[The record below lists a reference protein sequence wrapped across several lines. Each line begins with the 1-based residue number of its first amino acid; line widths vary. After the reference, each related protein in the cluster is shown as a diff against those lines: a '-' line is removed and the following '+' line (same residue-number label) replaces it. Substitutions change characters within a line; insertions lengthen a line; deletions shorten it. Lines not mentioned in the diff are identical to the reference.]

1 MEKLSRE
8 PTHAAIPHIFAT
20 HIKLSNLNVLR
31 RSTSDR
37 TGVFKY
43 LVKCLCNVTGLFSV
57 YAFDE
62 AWNVSKIVY
71 YGLLALNH
79 RGQASSGMYICGN
92 ETKILE
98 GGGDV
103 ERSYNVEKLLEIEGW
118 YGAGW
123 VTTPLVEGR
132 NIIYKHGNDVEYLV
146 VSYAPIVDIEEKII
160 ECVETALKDVD
171 NGSEMLN
178 ELSEKVK
185 RPLTLIAVSSNNEV
199 LIYRDPSGLKP
210 LQIGAY
216 GFDLA
221 VASSESCAIE
231 CVGADFRADV
241 DPGSCV
247 KICKYS
253 VERSKTRKIGY
264 VCALEYIYY
273 SRLDS
278 TIDNVPIYRFRR
290 ELARRAAERYKLKD
304 YDIVVGIPETGT
316 VYALEYSRVL
326 GLEYYIGFVQTGRRV
341 RSALI
346 EDILERMIGVQLKMS
361 PIRSVLAG
369 KNVLLIDDSI
379 LKGVTLRSI
388 VQYLRNR
395 IGTCKTSV
403 LIMSPPI
410 VRRCPFFMEIPE
422 ESELICA
429 NVPRSEL
436 AEVLNVDEIYF
447 TELEDIY
454 ETFKVFNIDEDRV
467 CTYCMGGRSPW

>member
-1 MEKLSRE
+1 ME
-8 PTHAAIPHIFAT
+8 PMHAAIPHIFVT

-31 RSTSDR
+31 GYVFDR

-43 LVKCLCNVTGLFSV
+43 LVKCLCNVVGLFSV

-62 AWNVSKIVY
+62 AWNVSKIIY

-79 RGQASSGMYICGN
+79 RGQAGSGMYICGG
-92 ETKILE
+92 ESRILE

-103 ERSYNVEKLLEIEGW
+103 ERAYNVEKLIEVEGW

-123 VTTPLVEGR
+123 VSTPVVENR
-132 NIIYKHGNDVEYLV
+132 NVVYRHHNDTEYLV
-146 VSYAPIVDIEEKII
+146 VSYAPIVDMEERIMECIERGF
-160 ECVETALKDVD
+160 KDVD
-171 NGSEMLN
+171 EGAELLN
-178 ELSEKVK
+178 SLSEKVR
-185 RPLTLIAVSSNNEV
+185 RPLTLIAVSNNSEM

-241 DPGSCV
+241 DAGSCV
-247 KICKYS
+247 KVCKYC
-253 VERSKTRKIGY
+253 VERSKTRRMGCY
-264 VCALEYIYY
+264 CALEYIYY

-278 TIDNVPIYRFRR
+278 TIDGVQIYRFRR
-290 ELARRAAERYKLKD
+290 ELARKVAERYQLKD

-316 VYALEYSRVL
+316 IYALEYSRVT

-341 RSALI
+341 RSALV

-361 PIRSVLAG
+361 PIRPVLSG
-369 KNVLLIDDSI
+369 KNVLLIDDSM

-395 IGTCKTSV
+395 VGTCRTSV

-410 VRRCPFFMEIPE
+410 VRRCPFYMEVPE

-429 NVPRSEL
+429 NVPKSEL
-436 AEVLNVDEIYF
+436 AEVLNVDEIHF
-447 TELEDIY
+447 AEIDDLY
-454 ETFKVFNIDEDRV
+454 ETFKLFNIDEDRV